1 MDKITGLNEYQ
12 QRALETWIGHNNEN
26 NYNIVYPTLGLCGES
41 GEVSEKV
48 KKALRDHDGVFD
60 EDVKL
65 AIASEIGDVLWYAST
80 LSYELGFTLQEIAE
94 INYNKLKSRKRR
106 NVIHGDGDNR

>member
-1 MDKITGLNEYQ
+1 MTKILGLNEYQ
-12 QRALETWIGHNNEN
+12 QRALETWLNHPSDG

-48 KKALRDHDGVFD
+48 KKALRDHDGKFD
-60 EDVKL
+60 KDIKL

-80 LSYELGFTLQEIAE
+80 LAYELGFSLQEIAE
-94 INYNKLKSRKRR
+94 MNYEKLQSRKKR
-106 NVIHGDGDNR
+106 NMIHGDGDNR